1 MASALAL
8 RRGCLM
14 ASFLSVA
21 EAVVP
26 WLKGF
31 LADRDRGTRLLAPP
45 ISSPSYQIIHITQKR
60 DFFFSDHTKIMS
72 KTLEKAQFSTSKVW
86 PFLRQTWFAEAKIFV
101 LLLLSI
107 SRVFFSR
114 IICRFVI
121 RVINIEFIAAKL
133 KVHLKGSSKYFLFC
147 LLKHISFLFFWHVT
161 FLKENVCF
169 GKKSNAYQ
177 RGEELKGNEEEG
189 KPCFSGNSAYH

>member
-72 KTLEKAQFSTSKVW
+72 KTLEKAQFWTSKVW
-86 PFLRQTWFAEAKIFV
+86 PFLRRLGSQTLNFFV

-169 GKKSNAYQ
+169 GKKIQ
-177 RGEELKGNEEEG
+177 RISKRRGVEGEGEEG